1 MPTDSM
7 VLGSTFEARR
17 QLERAKLRLPGRC
30 LLANRIESLC
40 TTIDL
45 AACGVA
51 VECGDQ
57 GQVGDHVVAYI
68 NQLGR
73 VEGEIARQLQN
84 GFAFK
89 ITAPPRKIE
98 KLATRIAWL
107 IQHDGFGA
115 PDNRRRERVEVDDGH
130 IVVTTPDGEEH
141 FATLIDVSS
150 DGAAINIAIAPPNG
164 SSVTVGGRRAR
175 VVREFDG
182 GIGVR
187 FQNFIPLQRR
197 SHDPELCNLGAIVNR
212 LFITRTGGD
221 RLI

>member
-1 MPTDSM
+1 MPTDTMAS
-7 VLGSTFEARR
+7 GSTFAARR

-30 LLANRIESLC
+30 LLANRVESVC

-51 VECGDQ
+51 VQCGDQ

-73 VEGEIARQLQN
+73 IEGEIARQLQN

-89 ITAPPRKIE
+89 IAATPRKVD
-98 KLATRIAWL
+98 KLAARIAWL
-107 IQHDGFGA
+107 IQHDAFGA

-130 IVVTTPDGEEH
+130 ILVTTPDGAEH

-150 DGAAINIAIAPPNG
+150 DGAAMNMANAPPIG
-164 SSVTVGGRRAR
+164 SSATVGGRRAR
-175 VVREFDG
+175 VVRHFAG
-182 GIGVR
+182 GVGVR
-187 FQNFIPLQRR
+187 FQNFIPLRR
-197 SHDPELCNLGAIVNR
+197 LSRNSELCDLDEIANR
-212 LFITRTGGD
+212 LFLQEPPTTA
-221 RLI
+221 